1 MRGPPLEWPK
11 TTEKMDQIMTPDTPQ
26 PVKLADYTP
35 PVWLVEAVELT
46 VKLHPEA
53 TRVLARLELRPNAAA
68 KRGPLVLNGEKM
80 ELVGVKLNGKPLAAS
95 AYVLNGQSLT
105 IADMPSG
112 PCVLEMETVTNPAA
126 NTELSGLYRSN
137 GMYCTQCE
145 AEGFRRITYF
155 PDRPDVLSR
164 YRVRMEGD
172 KAANPVLLSNGNL
185 VEAGALEGGQ
195 HYAVWEDPFPK
206 PSYLFALVA
215 GDLACVTDHFTT
227 KTGRK
232 VELRIY
238 TEHGKENRCAWAM
251 ESLKR
256 SMTWDEE
263 AFGREYDLDIF
274 MIVAVSDFNM
284 GAMENKGLNIFNDKY
299 ILALPET
306 ATDTDFAQIEAI
318 IAHEYFHNWTGNRI
332 TCRDWF
338 QLCLKEGLTVFRDQE
353 FSSDLRSR
361 SVKRIQDVRT
371 LRMQQFPEDGG
382 PLSHPVRPSSYVEIN
397 NFYTATVYEK
407 GAELV
412 RMMKALMGDGPFRA
426 AMDLYFDRHD
436 GEACTME
443 DFVACMEEA
452 SGRDLGQFFR
462 WYNQAG
468 TPEVIAETRYDAAAR
483 VFELTLTQHQL
494 QRDGEAEKLP
504 LHMPIALGLVG
515 PNGADLP
522 LSLEGHGALSRP
534 VIELTQRT
542 QRFRF
547 TDVGAEPVLSLNRG
561 FSAPVK
567 VNMAAKAA
575 DGLFL
580 MRHDS
585 DSFNRWEAGQRLG
598 RELIFAA
605 MKGEATGLGAYAT
618 ALYEAVMDEALEPA
632 FRALLLQLPSEGD
645 IAGEMGQNADP
656 EWIHAAREKIRAGL
670 GARMAAGLSR
680 LAEARVE
687 GAYAPSLRQA
697 GLRALRHAALG
708 LIAAAEPQ
716 RGAAMALADF
726 RAASNM
732 TDEMGAMHVL
742 ALLDV
747 PERRVAL
754 NEFHARH
761 RSDHL
766 LIDKWLALEA
776 MGPFLSTVGSVE
788 RLLAHP
794 DFKLT
799 TPNKVRAL
807 IGSFASLN
815 PVAFH
820 APGGEGYRL
829 VMHVI
834 LRLDAINPQVAARL
848 CGSFRSFRLMEPVRR
863 AKAEATLGLILAQ
876 PGLSRDTQEIAARC
890 LG

>member
-1 MRGPPLEWPK
+1 ML
-11 TTEKMDQIMTPDTPQ
+11 PDTPQ
-26 PVKLADYTP
+26 PIKLADYTP
-35 PVWLVEAVELT
+35 PMWLVDAVELT
-46 VKLHPEA
+46 VTLQPDA
-53 TRVLARLELRPNAAA
+53 TRVLARLDLRPNSAA
-68 KRGPLVLNGEKM
+68 KSGPLLLNGEKL
-80 ELVGVKLNGKPLAAS
+80 ELVAVMLNGKPLAAS
-95 AYVLNGQSLT
+95 AYVLSGDMLT
-105 IADMPSG
+105 IAGMPSQS
-112 PCVLEMETVTNPAA
+112 CVLQIETRLNPAA

-164 YRVRMEGD
+164 YRVRIEAD

-185 VEAGALEGGQ
+185 VETGAMEGGW
-195 HYAVWEDPFPK
+195 HYAVWQDPFPK

-227 KTGRK
+227 KGGRK

-238 TEHGKENRCAWAM
+238 TEHGKQDRCQWAM

-256 SMTWDEE
+256 SMTWDEQ

-361 SVKRIQDVRT
+361 GVKRIQDVRT

-382 PLSHPVRPSSYVEIN
+382 PLSHPVRPSTYVEIN
-397 NFYTATVYEK
+397 NFYTATIYEK

-412 RMMKALMGDGPFRA
+412 RMMKTLMGDEAFRA
-426 AMDLYFDRHD
+426 GMDLYFDRHD
-436 GEACTME
+436 GQACTME
-443 DFVACMEEA
+443 DFVACMAQA
-452 SGRDLGQFFR
+452 SGRNFGPFFR

-468 TPEVIAETRYDAAAR
+468 TPELIAETRYERAAG
-483 VFELTLTQHQL
+483 VFELTLTQHQP
-494 QRDGEAEKLP
+494 RREAEAEKLP

-522 LSLEGHGALSRP
+522 LHLEGHGPLSRP
-534 VIELTQRT
+534 VIELKERT

-547 TDVGAEPVLSLNRG
+547 TNIGAEPVLSLNRG

-567 VNMAAKAA
+567 VSMAAKPA

-580 MRHDS
+580 MRHDA

-605 MKGEATGLGAYAT
+605 ITGETSGLCSYAT
-618 ALYEAVMDEALEPA
+618 ALNEAVMDEALEPG
-632 FRALLLQLPSEGD
+632 FRALLLQLPSATD
-645 IAGEMGQNADP
+645 LAGELGQNVDP
-656 EWIHAAREKIRAGL
+656 SLMHEAREMVRAGL
-670 GARMAAGLSR
+670 GARMMAGLSR
-680 LAEARVE
+680 LADMRLDDE
-687 GAYAPSLRQA
+687 YAPDPRQS
-697 GLRALRHAALG
+697 GMRALRYAALG
-708 LIAAAEPQ
+708 LISAAEPS
-716 RGAAMALADF
+716 RGAQMALAAL
-726 RAASNM
+726 RSASNM
-732 TDEMGAMHVL
+732 TDEMGAMNVL
-742 ALLDV
+742 AMMDV
-747 PERRVAL
+747 PERRLAL
-754 NEFHARH
+754 DEFHARH
-761 RSDHL
+761 RTDHL

-776 MGPFLSTVGSVE
+776 MGPFFATVGAVE
-788 RLLAHP
+788 KLLLHA

-807 IGSFASLN
+807 IGTFASLN
-815 PVAFH
+815 PVAFN

-829 VMHVI
+829 VADVI

-848 CGSFRSFRLMEPVRR
+848 CGSFRSFRLLEPVRR
-863 AKAEATLGLILAQ
+863 ARAEAALGQILAY
-876 PGLSRDTQEIAARC
+876 PGLSRDTQEIAARS

>member
-1 MRGPPLEWPK
+1 MRGPPLEWTK
-11 TTEKMDQIMTPDTPQ
+11 TTQKMEKIMAPDTPQ

-35 PVWLVEAVELT
+35 PAWLVEQVELT
-46 VKLHPEA
+46 VKLHPDA
-53 TRVLARLELRPNAAA
+53 THVLARLDLRPNPAAQ
-68 KRGPLVLNGEKM
+68 RGPLVLNGEKM
-80 ELVGVKLNGKPLAAS
+80 ELVAVTLNGEPLAAS
-95 AYVLNGQSLT
+95 AYVLSGEMLT
-105 IADMPSG
+105 LAAMPSE
-112 PCVLEMETVTNPAA
+112 PCVLQIETLLNPAA

-164 YRVRMEGD
+164 YRVRMEGE
-172 KAANPVLLSNGNL
+172 KASNPVLLSNGNL
-185 VEAGALEGGQ
+185 VEAGELSGGW
-195 HYAVWEDPFPK
+195 HYVVWEDPFPK

-215 GDLACVTDHFTT
+215 GDLACETDHFSTMG
-227 KTGRK
+227 GRK

-238 TEHGKENRCAWAM
+238 TEHGKQDRCAWAM

-412 RMMKALMGDGPFRA
+412 RMMKTLMGDQAFRA

-436 GEACTME
+436 GQACTME
-443 DFVACMEEA
+443 DFVACMTEA
-452 SGRDLGQFFR
+452 SGRDFSPFFR
-462 WYNQAG
+462 WYTQAG
-468 TPEVIAETRYDAAAR
+468 TPELIAESRYDAAAG
-483 VFELTLTQHQL
+483 VFELTLTQHQT
-494 QRDGEAEKLP
+494 QRQGEAEKLP

-522 LSLEGHGALSRP
+522 LHLEGHGALSRS
-534 VIELTQRT
+534 VIELKERT

-547 TDVGAEPVLSLNRG
+547 TDIGAEPVLSLNRG

-567 VNMAAKAA
+567 VSMAAKPA
-575 DGLFL
+575 DALFL

-605 MKGEATGLGAYAT
+605 LKGETSGLSSYAK
-618 ALYEAVMDEALEPA
+618 ALNETVMDATLEPA
-632 FRALLLQLPSEGD
+632 FRALLLQLPSAAD

-656 EWIHAAREKIRAGL
+656 GLIHEAREKVRAGL
-670 GARMAAGLSR
+670 GERMAAGLSQ
-680 LAEARVE
+680 LAEMTVADE
-687 GAYAPSLRQA
+687 YAPDPRQA
-697 GLRALRHAALG
+697 GLRALRYAALG
-708 LIAAAEPQ
+708 LISAAEPS
-716 RGAAMALADF
+716 RGAEMALAAF
-726 RAASNM
+726 RSASNM
-732 TDEMGAMHVL
+732 TDEMGAMNVL
-742 ALLDV
+742 ALMDV
-747 PERRVAL
+747 PERRLAL
-754 NEFHARH
+754 DEFHSRH
-761 RSDHL
+761 RTDHL

-776 MGPFLSTVGSVE
+776 MGPFLSTVGAVE
-788 RLLAHP
+788 KLLAHA

-799 TPNKVRAL
+799 TPNKVRSL
-807 IGSFASLN
+807 IGTFASLN
-815 PVAFH
+815 PVAFN
-820 APGGEGYRL
+820 AGGGEGYRL
-829 VMHVI
+829 VADVI
-834 LRLDAINPQVAARL
+834 LRLDAMNPQVAARL
-848 CGSFRSFRLMEPVRR
+848 CGSFRSFRQLEPVRWAQAQAALR
-863 AKAEATLGLILAQ
+863 QILAH
-876 PGLSRDTQEIAARC
+876 PDLSRDTQEIAARC